1 MDLGLQ
7 GKRAIVFASS
17 QGIGRA
23 IANQLAAEGARVT
36 ICARGQ
42 EALQRTETEIR
53 ARGGEV
59 LALAADVTHY
69 DDIKQVI
76 TATIKQWGGVDILVT
91 NAGGPP
97 SARFMEVG
105 DELWQAGINLNLMS
119 TIRMCREVIP
129 LMQAQKWGRII
140 HITSTSVREPFVG
153 LVLSNVARSGVMS
166 LNKTI
171 AQEYAPFNITS
182 NNLLIGAIWT
192 KRSETNV
199 QRQAKQQEIGFEE
212 AKTQNSAGIPA
223 QRFGSPE
230 EVGALAAFL
239 ASEHAGYIT
248 GQNIAID
255 GGLIK
260 GVF

>member
-1 MDLGLQ
+1 MDLGLK

-23 IANQLAAEGARVT
+23 IAHQLAAEEARVT

-42 EALQRTETEIR
+42 EALQQTKMEILE
-53 ARGGEV
+53 AGGE
-59 LALAADVTHY
+59 ALSLIADVNQY
-69 DDIKQVI
+69 DDIKRVI
-76 TATIKQWGGVDILVT
+76 STTVERWGGVDILVT

-97 SARFMEVG
+97 SARFTEVD
-105 DELWQAGINLNLMS
+105 DELWQIGLNLNLMS

-129 LMQAQKWGRII
+129 LMQSQRWGRII
-140 HITSTSVREPFVG
+140 HITSTSVREPMLG

-166 LNKTI
+166 LNKTL

-192 KRSETNV
+192 KRSETHV
-199 QRQAKQQEIGFEE
+199 RRTAEQEGISFEE
-212 AKTQNSAGIPA
+212 AKARSAAGIPA
-223 QRFGSPE
+223 QRIGSPE

-239 ASEHAGYIT
+239 ASEHAGYVS

>member
-1 MDLGLQ
+1 MDLGLHN
-7 GKRAIVFASS
+7 KRAVIFASS

-23 IANQLAAEGARVT
+23 IAQRLALEGAKVT
-36 ICARGQ
+36 ICARGP
-42 EALQRTETEIR
+42 EALRNTETEIR
-53 ARGGEV
+53 QSGGQV
-59 LALAADVTHY
+59 LALTTDVTQP
-69 DDIKQVI
+69 DDIKQVVM
-76 TATIKQWGGVDILVT
+76 TTVEQWGGVDILVT

-97 SARFMEVG
+97 SARFMGV
-105 DELWQAGINLNLMS
+105 DDALWQTGINLNLMS
-119 TIRMCREVIP
+119 TIRMCREVLP
-129 LMQAQKWGRII
+129 LMQAQQWGRII
-140 HITSTSVREPFVG
+140 HITSTSVREPFVE

-166 LNKTI
+166 LNKTL

-192 KRSETNV
+192 KRSESSV
-199 QRQAKQQEIGFEE
+199 QRLADREGISFEE
-212 AKTQNSAGIPA
+212 AKTRSATGIPA
-223 QRFGSPE
+223 GRIGSPE

-255 GGLIK
+255 GGLTK

>member
-23 IANQLAAEGARVT
+23 IAKQLATEGARVT

-42 EALQRTETEIR
+42 EALQRAETEIR
-53 ARGGEV
+53 ADGGQV
-59 LALAADVTHY
+59 LALAADVAHY
-69 DDIKQVI
+69 GDIKQVI
-76 TATIKQWGGVDILVT
+76 TATINQWGGVDILVT

-97 SARFMEVG
+97 PARFMEVG

-129 LMQAQKWGRII
+129 IMQAQKWGRII

-182 NNLLIGAIWT
+182 NNLLIGAVWT
-192 KRSETNV
+192 NRSETNV
-199 QRQAKQQEIGFEE
+199 QRQAKQQEISFEE

-223 QRFGSPE
+223 QRFGSPQ
-230 EVGALAAFL
+230 EVGTLAAFL